1 MAESVEEV
9 IEVYDLEEIR
19 EQQKVGNGGS
29 SIATETIILD
39 ASDSEGTPT
48 LADVPGDDK
57 ETKDADQEADQDREE
72 AEIIQVVEADEPADR
87 EEPAN
92 GEEPARE
99 EAASEYSDEDFAE
112 YLVKPVEVVYGG
124 ERYALY
130 SPQGPSLLDEPLT
143 SELTLER
150 LFGKLRGEFDD
161 VTDSQEL
168 VFALPQLD
176 LKITEDNIYTQDANV
191 LDMLRLLD
199 TCDEPHDKL
208 VIEVSK
214 ASEDRFITRL
224 NALFAELKELPR
236 AKKAKLT

>member
-48 LADVPGDDK
+48 LADVPGSDK
-57 ETKDADQEADQDREE
+57 DPEDADQEADQDREE
-72 AEIIQVVEADEPADR
+72 AEIIQVVEAEQPADR
-87 EEPAN
+87 DEPAN
-92 GEEPARE
+92 GEEP
-99 EAASEYSDEDFAE
+99 ASEYSDEDFAE

>member
-48 LADVPGDDK
+48 LADVPGSDK
-57 ETKDADQEADQDREE
+57 EPEDAGQEADRDREE
-72 AEIIQVVEADEPADR
+72 AEIIQVVEAEQPADR

-92 GEEPARE
+92 EEEP
-99 EAASEYSDEDFAE
+99 ASEYSDEDFAE

-161 VTDSQEL
+161 VTDSHEL

-176 LKITEDNIYTQDANV
+176 LKITEDNIYTQDTNV